1 MDEGFLSRC
10 GSFVSFVS
18 WSVLGGVSGSSGR
31 SSSLPTARRSA
42 KEHSSASRCCRP
54 RSRSSAYEAPGDRG
68 NKGGQEMT
76 RDDKRWCKNGWDLAR
91 LGLIMICFPPMKRC
105 CECMG
110 DLGGPG
116 QLDSDWDCHGL
127 LFNIH
132 MPQKNWKTTG
142 WNGWNTP
149 SLPQNTSKWLLLGFT
164 ICLVMQV
171 KKHFLPWLTCLPAP
185 ISHLLP
191 ICPSV
196 HPPRATAVEASW
208 QEMARWC
215 SVAGSAA
222 RPTPRKSLRKA
233 ERQFPESF
241 DKLRYLDCLP
251 EEMRLL
257 KSPLRM
263 RWRRVKPGEIER

>member
-1 MDEGFLSRC
+1 
-10 GSFVSFVS
+10 
-18 WSVLGGVSGSSGR
+18 
-31 SSSLPTARRSA
+31 
-42 KEHSSASRCCRP
+42 
-54 RSRSSAYEAPGDRG
+54 
-68 NKGGQEMT
+68 MT

-91 LGLIMICFPPMKRC
+91 HGLIMICFPPMKRY

-149 SLPQNTSKWLLLGFT
+149 SLPQDTSKWLLLGFT

-171 KKHFLPWLTCLPAP
+171 KEHFLSWLTCLPTP

-191 ICPSV
+191 IPSV
-196 HPPRATAVEASW
+196 LQEQPPWKRLGRKWRGGAAS
-208 QEMARWC
+208 QDQLQ
-215 SVAGSAA
+215 GL
-222 RPTPRKSLRKA
+222 RP
-233 ERQFPESF
+233 ENIFPESF